1 MGKKILIVEDDTF
14 IQELTAKK
22 LEKAGYT
29 VLMVQN
35 GQDAL
40 KKAEEEDLDLV
51 ICDLVIPHID
61 GFEVI
66 AKMRAMEKTKTVPIV
81 VFSNLADSDA
91 LGKATAAGATKFLI
105 KANFSLSDVVQ
116 EVENLIGKA

>member
-1 MGKKILIVEDDTF
+1 MAKTIMIVEDDAF

-22 LEKAGYT
+22 LEKAGYK
-29 VLMVQN
+29 VLTVQN
-35 GQDAL
+35 GQDAI
-40 KKAEEEDLDLV
+40 KVAGEENLDLV

-66 AKMRAMEKTKTVPIV
+66 AKLRNLDKTKTTPII

-91 LGKATAAGATKFLI
+91 LGRATAAGATKFLI
-105 KANFSLSDVVQ
+105 KSNFSLSDVVA
-116 EVENLIGKA
+116 EVTNLIGSA

>member
-1 MGKKILIVEDDTF
+1 MEKTIMIVEDDAF

-22 LEKAGYT
+22 LEKAGYK
-29 VLMVQN
+29 VLTVQN
-35 GQDAL
+35 GQDAV
-40 KKAEEEDLDLV
+40 KVAGEEKLDLV
-51 ICDLVIPHID
+51 ICDLVIPHLD

-66 AKMRAMEKTKTVPIV
+66 SKLRNLENTKTTPIV

-105 KANFSLSDVVQ
+105 KSNFSLSDVVT
-116 EVENLIGKA
+116 EVISLIGAA

>member
-1 MGKKILIVEDDTF
+1 MSKVILIVEDDTF

-22 LEKAGYT
+22 LEKSGYT

-35 GQDAL
+35 GQDAI
-40 KKAEEEDLDLV
+40 KKAEEEHLDLV

-66 AKMRAMEKTKTVPIV
+66 AKMRSIEQTKTVPII
-81 VFSNLADSDA
+81 VFSNLADGDA

>member
-1 MGKKILIVEDDTF
+1 MSKKILIVEDDTF

-66 AKMRAMEKTKTVPIV
+66 AKMRSMEKTKTTPIV

>member
-1 MGKKILIVEDDTF
+1 MSKKILIVEDDTF
-14 IQELTAKK
+14 IQELTGKK
-22 LEKAGYT
+22 LEKSGYT

-35 GQDAL
+35 GQDAI
-40 KKAEEEDLDLV
+40 KIAEEEVLDLV
-51 ICDLVIPHID
+51 ICDLVIPHVD

-66 AKMRAMEKTKTVPIV
+66 AKLRSMEKTKSTPIV

-91 LGKATAAGATKFLI
+91 LGRATAAGATKFLI

-116 EVENLIGKA
+116 EVEGLIGKA

>member
-1 MGKKILIVEDDTF
+1 MSKKILIVEDDTF
-14 IQELTAKK
+14 IQELTGKK

-29 VLMVQN
+29 VIMVQN
-35 GQDAL
+35 GQDAIQA
-40 KKAEEEDLDLV
+40 AEEEDLDLV
-51 ICDLVIPHID
+51 ICDLVIPHVD

-66 AKMRAMEKTKTVPIV
+66 TKLRGLEKSKNLPIV
-81 VFSNLADSDA
+81 VFSNLADGDA

-105 KANFSLSDVVQ
+105 KANFSLSDVVN

>member
-1 MGKKILIVEDDTF
+1 MSKKILIVEDDTF

-29 VLMVQN
+29 VIMVQN
-35 GQDAL
+35 GQDAI

-51 ICDLVIPHID
+51 ICDLVIPHVD

-66 AKMRAMEKTKTVPIV
+66 TKLRTIEKTKTIPIV
-81 VFSNLADSDA
+81 VFSNLADGDA

-105 KANFSLSDVVQ
+105 KANFSLSDVVV

>member
-1 MGKKILIVEDDTF
+1 MSKKILIVEDDTF
-14 IQELTAKK
+14 IQELTGKK

-29 VLMVQN
+29 VIMVQN
-35 GQDAL
+35 GQDAI
-40 KKAEEEDLDLV
+40 KAAEEEDLDLV
-51 ICDLVIPHID
+51 ICDLVIPHVD

-66 AKMRAMEKTKTVPIV
+66 TKLRGLEKSKNLPIV
-81 VFSNLADSDA
+81 VFSNLADGDA

-105 KANFSLSDVVQ
+105 KANFSLSDVVN

>member
-1 MGKKILIVEDDTF
+1 MSKTILIVEDDSF

-22 LEKAGYT
+22 LEKAGFT

-35 GQDAL
+35 GQDAI
-40 KKAEEEDLDLV
+40 KKAEEANLDLV

-66 AKMRAMEKTKTVPIV
+66 AKLRSLEKTKTVPIV

-91 LGKATAAGATKFLI
+91 FGRATAAGATKFLV
-105 KANFSLSDVVQ
+105 KANFSLSDVVT

>member
-1 MGKKILIVEDDTF
+1 MSKKILIVEDDTF

-22 LEKAGYT
+22 LEKAGYKI
-29 VLMVQN
+29 VMVQN
-35 GQDAL
+35 GQDAI
-40 KKAEEEDLDLV
+40 KIAGDEELDLV

-66 AKMRAMEKTKTVPIV
+66 AKLRTMEKTKSTPII
-81 VFSNLADSDA
+81 VFSNLADGDA
-91 LGKATAAGATKFLI
+91 LAKATAAGATKFLI
-105 KANFSLSDVVQ
+105 KANFSLSDVVL